1 MQQDWPYLF
10 QALTNSLADDS
21 CITHLELT
29 ATNVSSVLTIK
40 CYLLL
45 MLSAVVVIFKK
56 RFFTRR
62 LRLHFK
68 NTCTQIIIRR
78 ATRTQLSININCFLK
93 YTHEQNVL
101 HATCSTGMDTSLCSP
116 SGKKVVSIMNTQWSF
131 QATWISETDT
141 LTSLTARNAQR
152 MRR

>member
-1 MQQDWPYLF
+1 MQQDWPYRF
-10 QALTNSLADDS
+10 RALTNSLAADS

-29 ATNVSSVLTIK
+29 ATNISSVLTIK

-45 MLSAVVVIFKK
+45 MLSAVVVIFV
-56 RFFTRR
+56 FFF
-62 LRLHFK
+62 LHEDFVSTSK
-68 NTCTQIIIRR
+68 NTCTQIIVRR

-101 HATCSTGMDTSLCSP
+101 HATCSTGMDTPLRSP

-131 QATWISETDT
+131 PATWISETDT
-141 LTSLTARNAQR
+141 LTSLTARNAQW